1 MQIEVANF
9 RSAQTR
15 GMFEE
20 AVRLHVLGSNSALD
34 RQLRGV
40 ATAGVTPAALR
51 LPPGEAVLRSYACAL
66 YSLLRNHRGALH
78 VCRSLLLFSGHEDAH
93 RTIIWCALCPS
104 CVNLLS
110 SCTPSVTQETNLLYC
125 QRVSQV
131 GVSCADA
138 HAHAF
143 YLNGH
148 GPGSGGKERGS
159 RALSIS

>member
-40 ATAGVTPAALR
+40 ATSGVTPSALR

-66 YSLLRNHRGALH
+66 YALLRNHRGALH
-78 VCRSLLLFSGHEDAH
+78 VCYGLLLFAGREDAY
-93 RTIIWCALCPS
+93 RTVVRCPPPPRRAAA
-104 CVNLLS
+104 V
-110 SCTPSVTQETNLLYC
+110 SV
-125 QRVSQV
+125 
-131 GVSCADA
+131 
-138 HAHAF
+138 
-143 YLNGH
+143 
-148 GPGSGGKERGS
+148 
-159 RALSIS
+159 